1 MPTIFQNT
9 SRRHFLRLMAGTTGA
24 IATIGVFASFSP
36 DQDKDLKL
44 ALISDTHI
52 PEDKTNNYR
61 GFYPYKNL
69 EIIVPQIAATELS
82 GTIITGDLARLT
94 GEPGDYANLKALLE
108 PLAGKMPVAMAMGN
122 HDRRD
127 HFLDAFPSNPG
138 ERQNVRNKYIL
149 VLEHPSVRL
158 VLLDSLIYT
167 NLSPALGLLGKEQRY
182 WLSEFLKTNEDKPII
197 LFFHHSLGDGDSDL
211 QDIDRLFGLIR
222 PHKQVKAIFY
232 GHSHVY
238 NFSEHE
244 GIHLINLPASGYNF
258 RDHDPV
264 GWVEASFSS
273 TEGNFKLHSIGGNM
287 KGDGISKKLT
297 WRK

>member
-24 IATIGVFASFSP
+24 IATMGVFASFSTGAE
-36 DQDKDLKL
+36 KDLKL

-69 EIIVPQIAATELS
+69 EMIIPQIAATDLS

-94 GEPGDYANLKALLE
+94 GEPGDYVNLKSLLE
-108 PLAGKMPVAMAMGN
+108 PVAGKMPVAMALGN

-138 ERQNVRNKYIL
+138 ERQDVKNKYIL
-149 VLEHPSVRL
+149 VLDHPSVRL
-158 VLLDSLIYT
+158 VLLDSLLHT
-167 NLSPALGLLGKEQRY
+167 NLSPGLGLLGKAQRD
-182 WLSEFLKTNEDKPII
+182 WLSGFLKAYGDKPII
-197 LFFHHSLGDGDSDL
+197 LFFHHSLRDGDGDL
-211 QDIDRLFGLIR
+211 QDMDRLFGLIR
-222 PHKQVKAIFY
+222 PHKQVKSIFY

-238 NFSEHE
+238 NFSVRD

-258 RDHDPV
+258 RDQDPI

-273 TEGNFKLHSIGGNM
+273 IGGNLKLHSIGGNM
-287 KGDGISKKLT
+287 EGNGISKKLI